1 MEESLHNSLSKGNA
15 NKCIVTVAETGLPG
29 KHNKYLCLPSNTH
42 VAKVVGLPG
51 FMFRRPKHISIVN
64 FRL

>member
-29 KHNKYLCLPSNTH
+29 KHKKYLFLPSDAH
-42 VAKVVGLPG
+42 VAKVVGFPG
-51 FMFRRPKHISIVN
+51 FMFTRPKHISIVN
-64 FRL
+64 LRL